1 MSKLLVLL
9 AVIALGAY
17 IAIGIYSNWQ
27 TALAIFI
34 LVWMNNI
41 AKSEDL

>member
-17 IAIGIYSNWQ
+17 IAIGVYSNWQ
-27 TALAIFI
+27 TALAIFV
-34 LVWMNNI
+34 LFVVNDDRWL
-41 AKSEDL
+41 K